1 MDAKHL
7 IRIISDENLTE
18 IMVRGNGMYLR
29 AFERDD
35 ESVDYTLFDAD
46 LSEID
51 GGVCD
56 ADSLAEVFQYIV
68 SDCFCGQDLQIISE
82 NLIAEILEKEETEN
96 FRNRIDPNKNCK
108 TYPVND
114 SGSL

>member
-56 ADSLAEVFQYIV
+56 ADSLEEAFLYIT
-68 SDCFCGQDLQIISE
+68 SDCLCGQDLQIISE
-82 NLIAEILEKEETEN
+82 DLTDEILEMECKDWQVDKSRTSYGGKCRKVSGIET
-96 FRNRIDPNKNCK
+96 
-108 TYPVND
+108 
-114 SGSL
+114 